1 VVVHAGPATG
11 TNVLAAKVR
20 SESYLGDHHR
30 YVVGL
35 GDAELVVRTLA
46 PVAHGSELTVE
57 LPPTSVRVF
66 AEGAPRRPSTP
77 RWRRA

>member
-1 VVVHAGPATG
+1 MVVHAGPATG